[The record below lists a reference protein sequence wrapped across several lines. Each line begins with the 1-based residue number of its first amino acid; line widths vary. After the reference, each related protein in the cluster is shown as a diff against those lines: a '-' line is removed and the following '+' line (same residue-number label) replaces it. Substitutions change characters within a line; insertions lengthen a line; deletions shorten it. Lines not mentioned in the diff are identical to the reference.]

1 MLPTPILS
9 NLMSAL
15 ELFNI
20 NTEDEGVKL
29 STLSKILPNLN
40 KIHSG
45 RLVPLSLFVG
55 GRLHT
60 GSSQEKPKEASYSP
74 IL

>member
-20 NTEDEGVKL
+20 KTEDEGVKL

-45 RLVPLSLFVG
+45 RLVPLFVG

-60 GSSQEKPKEASYSP
+60 GSSQEKRKEASYSP